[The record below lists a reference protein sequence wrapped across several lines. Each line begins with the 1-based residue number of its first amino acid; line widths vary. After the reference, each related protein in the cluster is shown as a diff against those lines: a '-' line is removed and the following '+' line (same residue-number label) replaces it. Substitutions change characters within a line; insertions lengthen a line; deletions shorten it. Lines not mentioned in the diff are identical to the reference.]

1 MWKFIKYSFNK
12 AFEKDL
18 LYLIIFFLFLSFIGV
33 AFISTLIFV
42 LQELGV
48 LSENNFYTETL
59 WQGFRLFFVT
69 EAFFSLDDKNTFL
82 DYFFKF
88 NITIFGI
95 LIFSS
100 IIGIIT
106 NLISNRIEELR
117 TGKTKIEE
125 ENHII
130 FFNFSRRLIPLLTEL
145 CKAYE
150 NEKQSFVVV
159 SNEEPLVV
167 MEKIKNVIKIPK
179 NITILARK
187 GYAWQKSLLDKINLE
202 KAKQVIILKPDIN
215 ELFKTEMDCDAEVGK
230 SMSYIIGSKEY
241 NNNPCK
247 IFSEFHNQ
255 RIGNSYLTFTFDIYA
270 DNFWS

>member
-33 AFISTLIFV
+33 TVISTLIFV
-42 LQELGV
+42 LQELGL
-48 LSENNFYTETL
+48 LSENNFYSETL

-106 NLISNRIEELR
+106 NLISNKLKNYELV
-117 TGKTKIEE
+117 KLKLE
-125 ENHII
+125 
-130 FFNFSRRLIPLLTEL
+130 
-145 CKAYE
+145 
-150 NEKQSFVVV
+150 
-159 SNEEPLVV
+159 
-167 MEKIKNVIKIPK
+167 EKI
-179 NITILARK
+179 TLYFLILVE
-187 GYAWQKSLLDKINLE
+187 D
-202 KAKQVIILKPDIN
+202 
-215 ELFKTEMDCDAEVGK
+215 
-230 SMSYIIGSKEY
+230 
-241 NNNPCK
+241 
-247 IFSEFHNQ
+247 
-255 RIGNSYLTFTFDIYA
+255 
-270 DNFWS
+270 

>member
-42 LQELGV
+42 LLELGV

-130 FFNFSRRLIPLLTEL
+130 LFNFSR
-145 CKAYE
+145 
-150 NEKQSFVVV
+150 V
-159 SNEEPLVV
+159 
-167 MEKIKNVIKIPK
+167 
-179 NITILARK
+179 
-187 GYAWQKSLLDKINLE
+187 
-202 KAKQVIILKPDIN
+202 
-215 ELFKTEMDCDAEVGK
+215 FK
-230 SMSYIIGSKEY
+230 
-241 NNNPCK
+241 
-247 IFSEFHNQ
+247 
-255 RIGNSYLTFTFDIYA
+255 
-270 DNFWS
+270 

>member
-33 AFISTLIFV
+33 TDISNLIFV

-69 EAFFSLDDKNTFL
+69 EAFFSLDNKNNFL

-95 LIFSS
+95 LILSS

-106 NLISNRIEELR
+106 NSISTRIHELR
-117 TGKTKIEE
+117 TGKT
-125 ENHII
+125 
-130 FFNFSRRLIPLLTEL
+130 
-145 CKAYE
+145 
-150 NEKQSFVVV
+150 
-159 SNEEPLVV
+159 
-167 MEKIKNVIKIPK
+167 
-179 NITILARK
+179 
-187 GYAWQKSLLDKINLE
+187 
-202 KAKQVIILKPDIN
+202 
-215 ELFKTEMDCDAEVGK
+215 
-230 SMSYIIGSKEY
+230 
-241 NNNPCK
+241 
-247 IFSEFHNQ
+247 
-255 RIGNSYLTFTFDIYA
+255 
-270 DNFWS
+270 

>member
-33 AFISTLIFV
+33 TVISTLIFV

-100 IIGIIT
+100 IMKFII
-106 NLISNRIEELR
+106 S
-117 TGKTKIEE
+117 
-125 ENHII
+125 
-130 FFNFSRRLIPLLTEL
+130 
-145 CKAYE
+145 
-150 NEKQSFVVV
+150 
-159 SNEEPLVV
+159 
-167 MEKIKNVIKIPK
+167 IK
-179 NITILARK
+179 
-187 GYAWQKSLLDKINLE
+187 E
-202 KAKQVIILKPDIN
+202 F
-215 ELFKTEMDCDAEVGK
+215 ELF
-230 SMSYIIGSKEY
+230 
-241 NNNPCK
+241 P
-247 IFSEFHNQ
+247 EFI
-255 RIGNSYLTFTFDIYA
+255 RRS
-270 DNFWS
+270 